1 MKSEVDLKSELAKAI
16 LTLIAKQKSEQG
28 EKRFSYSKIEN
39 KLI

>member
-16 LTLIAKQKSEQG
+16 LTLMAKQKSEEG
-28 EKRFSYSKIEN
+28 EKRFSSSKKEN